1 MRFVKVAVPIKYY
14 DTFTYRV
21 PENMEIK
28 KGSVVRVSFRN
39 LHPIGVVVGEAEEFR
54 NAKTIAEKILD
65 LPEQL
70 FKLGEWL
77 SSYYLSPPGEVF
89 SAILPPLL
97 KRVEEPFHSK
107 STKFKIS
114 LNKEQK
120 NAVELISPY
129 IENKS
134 HRVFLLFGV
143 TGSGK
148 TEIYLRLMKHAI
160 SMGKSVLYLLPEIGM
175 VPQSL
180 ERVRERL
187 GVGDEYHSKVTP
199 GGRYS
204 VWMNSLEGRVR
215 VAVGARMGVFLPM
228 KNLGFIV
235 IDEEHDSSY
244 RQTEKE
250 PRYSARDTAVMRAMM
265 ENIPIILGSATPSI
279 ESFYNGKIGK
289 YEIIRLKNRVADMKL
304 PSVNVVGL
312 KGKKILSDEL
322 KERIEKVSKKGKVII
337 YLNRRGY
344 SPFIFCEN
352 CHYIAKCPYCDIPLT
367 YHRKEGVFLCHHCG
381 YRVKS
386 FNKCPKCGGSLTL
399 SSIGTERVEEE
410 LRETYGSAIT
420 RMDRDAL
427 KKRQEHEKVYLG
439 LRDGEIRVL
448 VGTQM
453 VTKGFDFPDVK
464 LVVVLK
470 ADNILNFPDF
480 RASERTFQTL
490 SQVAGRA
497 GRGEKGEALIQTNLP
512 EHYAIKFASR
522 HDYEGFF
529 DKEIEFR
536 KRAGYPPFYR
546 LGRIVLSS
554 SEIRMVQKKAEQIEK
569 ELRKYRDIQVLGP
582 SICPIKRVR
591 GRYRYHILLKSKKIG
606 SIQRALLPILKT
618 KGDKVRTSIEIDP
631 LDMM

>member
-1 MRFVKVAVPIKYY
+1 M
-14 DTFTYRV
+14 
-21 PENMEIK
+21 
-28 KGSVVRVSFRN
+28 
-39 LHPIGVVVGEAEEFR
+39 
-54 NAKTIAEKILD
+54 
-65 LPEQL
+65 
-70 FKLGEWL
+70 
-77 SSYYLSPPGEVF
+77 
-89 SAILPPLL
+89 
-97 KRVEEPFHSK
+97 
-107 STKFKIS
+107 
-114 LNKEQK
+114 
-120 NAVELISPY
+120 
-129 IENKS
+129 
-134 HRVFLLFGV
+134 
-143 TGSGK
+143 
-148 TEIYLRLMKHAI
+148 
-160 SMGKSVLYLLPEIGM
+160 
-175 VPQSL
+175 
-180 ERVRERL
+180 
-187 GVGDEYHSKVTP
+187 
-199 GGRYS
+199 
-204 VWMNSLEGRVR
+204 
-215 VAVGARMGVFLPM
+215 
-228 KNLGFIV
+228 
-235 IDEEHDSSY
+235 
-244 RQTEKE
+244 
-250 PRYSARDTAVMRAMM
+250 
-265 ENIPIILGSATPSI
+265 
-279 ESFYNGKIGK
+279 
-289 YEIIRLKNRVADMKL
+289 
-304 PSVNVVGL
+304 
-312 KGKKILSDEL
+312 
-322 KERIEKVSKKGKVII
+322 
-337 YLNRRGY
+337 
-344 SPFIFCEN
+344 
-352 CHYIAKCPYCDIPLT
+352 
-367 YHRKEGVFLCHHCG
+367 
-381 YRVKS
+381 
-386 FNKCPKCGGSLTL
+386 